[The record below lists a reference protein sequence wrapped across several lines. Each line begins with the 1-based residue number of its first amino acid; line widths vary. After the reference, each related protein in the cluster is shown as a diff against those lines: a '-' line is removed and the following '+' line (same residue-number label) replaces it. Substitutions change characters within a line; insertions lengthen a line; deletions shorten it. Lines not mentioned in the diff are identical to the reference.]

1 MSRLVDVALPAAL
14 GAAGT
19 TVATAVLESRPPG
32 GRERWERTNYAGRV
46 VSLLGGAAVGAGAAT
61 AALATAVTATTARS
75 APTAI
80 TGAVTAPGAGRAAV
94 AGAVAAGA
102 GAAMGLVD
110 DLRED
115 TAEPAKGLR
124 GHLGALARG
133 RVTTGAL
140 KIAGIGAGA
149 LVASWL
155 VTPRQGPAVVRAGEV
170 LTGAALVAATANLHN
185 LFDLRPGRS
194 LKVATLVSAPLAV
207 GAPRTAGG
215 TLAATALGV
224 AGAALADDL
233 NEVTML
239 GDTGANALGGLVG
252 AALAAQPSRVV
263 RGGALVAAV
272 GLTLLSER
280 VSFSRVIERTGPL
293 RRLDALGRRTR

>member
-14 GAAGT
+14 GAAAT
-19 TVATAVLESRPPG
+19 TAATAVLESRPPG
-32 GRERWERTNYAGRV
+32 GRHRWERINYAGRV
-46 VSLLGGAAVGAGAAT
+46 VSLLGGAAVGAGACA
-61 AALATAVTATTARS
+61 AALSTTAT
-75 APTAI
+75 
-80 TGAVTAPGAGRAAV
+80 GPGAGRAAV

-149 LVASWL
+149 FAASWL
-155 VTPRQGPAVVRAGEV
+155 VTPRRGPAVLRAGEV

-185 LFDLRPGRS
+185 LFDLRPGRT
-194 LKVATLVSAPLAV
+194 LKVATIVSAPLAV
-207 GAPRTAGG
+207 GAPGSAGG
-215 TLAATALGV
+215 VLAASALGV

-233 NEVTML
+233 GEVTML

-252 AALAAQPSRVV
+252 AALAAQPSRTV
-263 RGGALVAAV
+263 RGAALTAAV

>member
-14 GAAGT
+14 GAAAT
-19 TVATAVLESRPPG
+19 TAATAVLESRPPA
-32 GRERWERTNYAGRV
+32 GRERWERTNYAGRTV
-46 VSLLGGAAVGAGAAT
+46 TLLGGAAVGAGACA
-61 AALATAVTATTARS
+61 AALATTAT
-75 APTAI
+75 APA
-80 TGAVTAPGAGRAAV
+80 AGRAAV

-155 VTPRQGPAVVRAGEV
+155 VTPRQGAGVARAAEV

-185 LFDLRPGRS
+185 LFDLRPGRT

-207 GAPRTAGG
+207 GAPGTAPGA
-215 TLAATALGV
+215 LAAAAFGV
-224 AGAALADDL
+224 AGAALPDDL
-233 NEVTML
+233 RETAML

-252 AALAAQPSRVV
+252 TALAAQPSRAV
-263 RGGALVAAV
+263 RGGALAAAV
-272 GLTLLSER
+272 ALTLLSER

-293 RRLDALGRRTR
+293 RRLDALGRRAR